1 MTVPVLMALA
11 LITAGCE
18 SSQPGSDAPGNAR
31 AGITGNPGLLDDDH
45 EGSLEHDDDE
55 GHADDHDEDHADE
68 SGEAVA
74 VELSPAQQEAAG
86 IRTEL
91 LNPRT
96 LDVALRAP
104 GEVRLNAYA
113 TYQVTPR
120 IRAQVVARH
129 ARLGESVTGGQPLVT
144 MSSVEMAEAQGA
156 LVVAE
161 REWARVQALGR
172 EVVSDRRYIEAQ
184 VDAQQA
190 RARVSAFGMVD
201 EQINSLVESGD
212 ASLTQG
218 DFTLL
223 APIEGTVVRD
233 DFVVGES
240 IEPGRMMFEI
250 TDESTL
256 WVEARLPAQ
265 QAAAFTE
272 GSPAR
277 VGVGG
282 QWIDGHV
289 IQAFHALDESTRTLP
304 IRVQVPNPEDEL
316 HPGMFV
322 DVLIMDED
330 SEPVL
335 ALPETA
341 VLRGT
346 DGDWQVFTVT
356 PDGRFAPMEVEV
368 ERTAAGFAVVDGIMP
383 GTQVVTDGAF
393 FLQSEYAKTGFSIH
407 NH

>member
-1 MTVPVLMALA
+1 MHTRYSMRIEGMGMTVPTLVALA
-11 LITAGCE
+11 LLTLGCE
-18 SSQPGSDAPGNAR
+18 SSQPDGDAPGNAR
-31 AGITGNPGLLDDDH
+31 AGVAGSPGLPDDDH
-45 EGSLEHDDDE
+45 DE
-55 GHADDHDEDHADE
+55 GHAEE
-68 SGEAVA
+68 SGETMA
-74 VELSPAQQEAAG
+74 VELSPAQREAAG

-129 ARLGESVTGGQPLVT
+129 ARLGEAVTAGQPLVT
-144 MSSVEMAEAQGA
+144 LSSVEMAEAQGE

-161 REWARVQALGR
+161 REWARVRELGR

-201 EQINSLVESGD
+201 EQIRSLVESGD

-218 DFTLL
+218 DFTLP
-223 APIEGTVVRD
+223 APVGGTIVRD
-233 DFVVGES
+233 DFIVGES

-265 QAAAFTE
+265 QAAAFSE

-277 VGVGG
+277 VGIGG
-282 QWIDGHV
+282 EWIDGHV

-335 ALPETA
+335 AVPEAA
-341 VLRGT
+341 VLRSA
-346 DGDWQVFTVT
+346 DGDWQVFVVT
-356 PDGRFAPMEVEV
+356 AQGGFEPMEVEV
-368 ERTAAGFAVVDGIMP
+368 ESTAEGYAVVDGIVP
-383 GTQVVTDGAF
+383 GTRVVTEGAF